1 MTISNLTRLT
11 CLLALLFAT
20 SLQAQE
26 ETAVSSETK
35 VAGTDP
41 VTIDDSTEKRETETE
56 QNEPRPQG
64 DNLKNRNLGAAF
76 KTFRPSEEISAD
88 NAVPFPVDI

>member
-1 MTISNLTRLT
+1 MP
-11 CLLALLFAT
+11 
-20 SLQAQE
+20 LQAQE
-26 ETAVSSETK
+26 ETMTSSETK

-41 VTIDDSTEKRETETE
+41 AAVDDAPEQLKTAAE
-56 QNEPRPQG
+56 QNEPQPQAE
-64 DNLKNRNLGAAF
+64 NLKNRDLGAAF

>member
-11 CLLALLFAT
+11 CLLTLLIAM

-26 ETAVSSETK
+26 ETTVGSETK
-35 VAGTDP
+35 VAGTVP
-41 VTIDDSTEKRETETE
+41 VTIVDSKEKQQTETE
-56 QNEPRPQG
+56 QNEPQPQAE
-64 DNLKNRNLGAAF
+64 NLKNRDLGAAF